1 MWAKSTEHNVMAIR
15 KTPMVELQD
24 IYKSFGDV
32 QVLKGI
38 SAEIDKGELL
48 TFVGP
53 SGCGKTTLLRIVG
66 GFTKSNS
73 GRVILDG
80 EDITQ
85 LPPNMRNTKMVFQSY
100 ALFPHMTVA
109 NNIGFGLKLQKWP
122 KKKIQERV
130 DKLLSLVH
138 MEGLGDRTIDRISGG
153 QQQRVALA
161 RALALEPKVL
171 LLDEPLS
178 NLDANLRLVMR
189 EEIKRIQKR
198 LQVTTIFVTHD
209 QYEAMSISDR
219 LLVLHQGVIQQ
230 IGSPT
235 EIYEQPAN
243 EFIAGF
249 VGYVNFLE
257 GKIDTVERE
266 TGTTSVSTKLGKV
279 EITLE
284 RGDLEVG
291 AKILLIIRPETVSLS
306 TPERTRE
313 ANIFH
318 GYVDSSM
325 YAGSLVK
332 YVVDI
337 GGGKMIV
344 DQYNPR
350 DAGLFKEGDKVA
362 VMVPRNIHV
371 LKRESRTKGDTGPVA
386 SRNSKQ

>member
-1 MWAKSTEHNVMAIR
+1 MEHQ
-15 KTPMVELQD
+15 KTPMLELRD
-24 IYKSFGDV
+24 IHKSFGDV
-32 QVLKGI
+32 EVLKGI

-66 GFTKSNS
+66 GFTPLNS
-73 GRVILDG
+73 GQVILDG
-80 EDITQ
+80 EDIGA

-109 NNIGFGLKLQKWP
+109 KNIGFGLKLKKWP
-122 KKKIQERV
+122 RNKIDSRV
-130 DKLLSLVH
+130 EELLSLVH

-178 NLDANLRLVMR
+178 NLDANLRVVMR
-189 EEIKRIQKR
+189 EEIRNIQERIGI
-198 LQVTTIFVTHD
+198 TTIFVTHD

-219 LLVLHQGVIQQ
+219 LLVLNDGVIQQ
-230 IGSPT
+230 IGSPV

-257 GKIDTVERE
+257 GKIESIDKEMKIKY
-266 TGTTSVSTKLGKV
+266 VSTAYGN
-279 EITLE
+279 LE
-284 RGDLEVG
+284 LNHNQGDDEQ
-291 AKILLIIRPETVSLS
+291 KYDEILLVIRPETLSLS
-306 TPERTRE
+306 ADQAGKQ
-313 ANIFH
+313 ANTFH
-318 GYVDSSM
+318 GVIESFM

-332 YVVDI
+332 YTVKVEDRE
-337 GGGKMIV
+337 MIV
-344 DQYNPR
+344 DQYNPK
-350 DAGLFKEGDKVA
+350 DATKFQRGDKITIT
-362 VMVPRNIHV
+362 VPRTTHA
-371 LKRESRTKGDTGPVA
+371 LKK
-386 SRNSKQ
+386 